1 MVPNKIYK
9 PLYESA
15 RYFIFLIAALDF
27 YPHFFM
33 YICHLFFIYLCLF
46 GYTHAIQ
53 NGTVVTDWT
62 QYSFYAAMGN
72 PRLCGGAF
80 LSFNPTWVLT
90 AAHCVVNTSTTPPT
104 KNGYYIMYGNTTRS
118 TSHIAWIESWI
129 MHPQYTNNNSDVEHD
144 IAVVKIQNNSI
155 FASSGVSRIPLLSS
169 AASLQNGQQAWIM
182 GYGYT
187 SVGGSESSQLRAIN
201 ETISYV
207 DANSPDLIRANTW
220 PYSGVCHGDSG
231 KHSIAPG
238 IFPLAKGF
246 AEIFPLPTIYPQ
258 FGLSNVIGGPLVV
271 QQNGIWTIVGT
282 TARILNAYDPI
293 PSSPTCA
300 ISYNESQ
307 QSEDGYV
314 NVALQLNWISNVT
327 GLSIA
332 QLTANPTGV
341 TGNGTSASS
350 DSDGGYQTTSGAAKL
365 SIASLTCGVTL
376 LVTAGFGFLV

>member
-1 MVPNKIYK
+1 
-9 PLYESA
+9 
-15 RYFIFLIAALDF
+15 
-27 YPHFFM
+27 
-33 YICHLFFIYLCLF
+33 
-46 GYTHAIQ
+46 
-53 NGTVVTDWT
+53 
-62 QYSFYAAMGN
+62 MGN

-201 ETISYV
+201 ETISYA
-207 DANSPDLIRANTW
+207 DANSPDLIRANTG
-220 PYSGVCHGDSG
+220 PYSGVCHGDS
-231 KHSIAPG
+231 
-238 IFPLAKGF
+238 
-246 AEIFPLPTIYPQ
+246 
-258 FGLSNVIGGPLVV
+258 GGPLVV

-341 TGNGTSASS
+341 TGNGTFASS

-365 SIASLTCGVTL
+365 SITSLTYGVTL